1 MKKVLIPT
9 KLDRVAAGLLSE
21 SGDYEVIQDEK
32 KGISELTA
40 LHGDAYAVIVRSEKV
55 TQAIIDSLPSL
66 KVIIR
71 AGAGYDNVDHQYA
84 RTKGIDVMN
93 TPGANANAVAEE
105 VVAMM
110 LADARHLVQ
119 ADASTRA
126 GKWEKKKFMGR
137 EIAGKTV
144 GIVGLGNI
152 GQLVARRLSGFNVEL
167 LGFDPVI
174 SQERAADFDVE
185 LLDLKQLFA
194 RSDYISLHI
203 PENSQTRH
211 MVNSDLLSAMKDGAT
226 IVNCARAGIIDEQAL
241 RQLKGKKNLR
251 FLNDVY
257 PKDEAGEKSIADV
270 ADLMLPHL
278 GANTYEANE
287 NAARRAA
294 QQLIDFDSKGITSFI
309 VNRDIPDGL
318 DEAYCRLANTLARVC
333 RRMIGDNTPLQR
345 IETTFYGDLEQ
356 YANWLLVPIVSGV
369 FNDFDR
375 SMDNQS
381 AHAYLKEMGI
391 EYANRDVE
399 EHKGYSNSITIDLL
413 GEVGDTN
420 LKRMSIRGTL
430 TEGHLMISR
439 VNVFDKLY
447 FEPSGHTLCVY
458 YEDRPGVVGAI
469 GLKLAEQ
476 GFNIEDMRHSHDLR
490 SGRSLVIMKVNSKV
504 TDELVKVI
512 SDEIGAVLAFG
523 ITL

>member
-9 KLDRVAAGLLSE
+9 KLDKIAADLLSK
-21 SGDYEVIQDEK
+21 SGQYDVVQDEAQD
-32 KGISELTA
+32 IADIAAQNS
-40 LHGDAYAVIVRSEKV
+40 DAYAIVVRSEKV
-55 TQAIIDSLPSL
+55 TQAIIDALPSL
-66 KVIIR
+66 KVVIR
-71 AGAGYDNVDHQYA
+71 AGAGYDNIDHKYA

-93 TPGANANAVAEE
+93 TPGANSNAVAEE

-110 LADARHLVQ
+110 LADARHVVK
-119 ADASTRA
+119 ADASTRS
-126 GKWEKKKFMGR
+126 GKWEKKQFMGR
-137 EIAGKTV
+137 EIANKTM

-185 LLDLKQLFA
+185 LLDLKQLFE

-203 PENSQTRH
+203 PENDQTKG
-211 MVNSDLLSAMKDGAT
+211 MVNADLLSAMKDGAT
-226 IVNCARAGIIDEQAL
+226 IVNCARAGIIDEAAL
-241 RQLKGKKNLR
+241 RELKEKKNLR

-278 GANTYEANE
+278 GASTFEANE
-287 NAARRAA
+287 KAARRAA
-294 QQLIDFDSKGITSFI
+294 EQLIDFDSKGITSFI
-309 VNRDIPDGL
+309 VNRDIPEGL
-318 DEAYCRLANTLARVC
+318 DEAYCKLANTLSRVC

-375 SMDNQS
+375 SMDHQS

-391 EYANRDVE
+391 EYINRDIRLP
-399 EHKGYSNSITIDLL
+399 KGTS
-413 GEVGDTN
+413 
-420 LKRMSIRGTL
+420 
-430 TEGHLMISR
+430 
-439 VNVFDKLY
+439 
-447 FEPSGHTLCVY
+447 
-458 YEDRPGVVGAI
+458 
-469 GLKLAEQ
+469 
-476 GFNIEDMRHSHDLR
+476 
-490 SGRSLVIMKVNSKV
+490 
-504 TDELVKVI
+504 
-512 SDEIGAVLAFG
+512 
-523 ITL
+523 